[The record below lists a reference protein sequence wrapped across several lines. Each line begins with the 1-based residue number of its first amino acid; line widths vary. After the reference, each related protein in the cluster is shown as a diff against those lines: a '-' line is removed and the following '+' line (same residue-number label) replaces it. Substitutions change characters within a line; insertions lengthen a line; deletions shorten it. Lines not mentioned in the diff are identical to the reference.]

1 MRVDAAEP
9 EKEEIHV
16 REDPVAEPEIWLQ
29 SI

>member
-16 REDPVAEPEIWLQ
+16 RENPGAEPEIWLQ